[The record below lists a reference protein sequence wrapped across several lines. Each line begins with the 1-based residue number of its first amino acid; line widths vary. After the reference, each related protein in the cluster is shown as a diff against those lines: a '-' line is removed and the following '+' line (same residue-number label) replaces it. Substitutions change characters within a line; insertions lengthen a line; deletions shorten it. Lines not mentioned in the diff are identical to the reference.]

1 LAIEGDRRL
10 LLGRIVGVYGVAGWV
25 KLESH
30 SEPRLRIFNYQP
42 WLLKTAQAEHE
53 VEGCHGRA
61 QGKGI
66 VAALPSVTN
75 RDQAAALVGAEVWVW
90 RSALPKI
97 KNDEVYWTDLEGSE
111 VVTTLGISLGH
122 VSHIF
127 ATGANDV
134 IVVRDA
140 ERERLIPFVSGQFV
154 HDINLDMRR
163 ITVDWDPEF

>member
-1 LAIEGDRRL
+1 MAETGDRRV

-25 KLESH
+25 KLESYT
-30 SEPRLRIFNYQP
+30 EPRLRIFNYQP
-42 WLLKTAQAEHE
+42 WLLKTGQAEQEMHD
-53 VEGCHGRA
+53 CHGRA

-66 VAALPSVTN
+66 VAALPGVID
-75 RDQAAALVGAEVWVW
+75 RDQAATLVGAEVWVW
-90 RSALPKI
+90 RSALPMI
-97 KNDEVYWTDLEGSE
+97 KSNEVYWTDLEGLE
-111 VVTTLGISLGH
+111 VVTLRGVSLGR

-140 ERERLIPFVSGQFV
+140 DRERLIPFVSGQFV
-154 HDINLDMRR
+154 HDVSLNTGR